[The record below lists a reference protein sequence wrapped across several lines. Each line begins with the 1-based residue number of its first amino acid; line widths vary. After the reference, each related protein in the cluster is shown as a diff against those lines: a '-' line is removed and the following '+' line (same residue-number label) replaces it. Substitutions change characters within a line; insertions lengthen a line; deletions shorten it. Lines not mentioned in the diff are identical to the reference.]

1 MNINLDT
8 IYNEVI
14 VDDTNVIIDASH
26 AATNVIIDAS
36 HAATEVVIDASH
48 ADTEVV
54 TIDLSHVTTEVTTEV
69 TTAAAEVTVA
79 EVTVAEVT
87 IDASRV
93 ADTADTN
100 VTKVLIL
107 PDKKANIVNIIKNTL
122 IHEFKNKFQVIDKIN
137 MFNLLIRCIELM
149 KNTDIRPENQCHTSL
164 EIIIHI
170 LETNALN
177 VTTCPR
183 FITIIALKHDIHKL
197 SPLLNKIQEVMVMV
211 DTLHVA
217 LQTVLHA
224 YLSA

>member
-14 VDDTNVIIDASH
+14 MDDTNVTIDASH
-26 AATNVIIDAS
+26 AATEVVIIDAS
-36 HAATEVVIDASH
+36 HAATEVVTD
-48 ADTEVV
+48 EGV
-54 TIDLSHVTTEVTTEV
+54 TDEGVTDD
-69 TTAAAEVTVA
+69 
-79 EVTVAEVT
+79 T

-93 ADTADTN
+93 AAD
-100 VTKVLIL
+100 TKVLIL
-107 PDKKANIVNIIKNTL
+107 SDKKTNITNIIKNTL
-122 IHEFKNKFQVIDKIN
+122 IHEFKNKFEFIDKTN
-137 MFNLLIRCIELM
+137 LFNLLIRCIELM

-183 FITIIALKHDIHKL
+183 FITIIALKHDIRKL

>member
-14 VDDTNVIIDASH
+14 MDDTNVTIDASH
-26 AATNVIIDAS
+26 AATEVVIIDAS
-36 HAATEVVIDASH
+36 HAATEVVTD
-48 ADTEVV
+48 EGV
-54 TIDLSHVTTEVTTEV
+54 TDEGVTDEGVTDEGV
-69 TTAAAEVTVA
+69 TDEGVTDD
-79 EVTVAEVT
+79 T

-93 ADTADTN
+93 AAD
-100 VTKVLIL
+100 TKVLIL
-107 PDKKANIVNIIKNTL
+107 SDKKTNITNIIKNTL
-122 IHEFKNKFQVIDKIN
+122 IHEFKNKFEFIDKTN
-137 MFNLLIRCIELM
+137 LFNLLIRCIELM

-183 FITIIALKHDIHKL
+183 FITIIALKHDIRKL